1 MVQWSEAKMTTNT
14 LLHMIQIVMR
24 GGKKS
29 PHTRGEKSPFKVTY
43 FLKQ

>member
-1 MVQWSEAKMTTNT
+1 MVQWSEAKITTNT

-24 GGKKS
+24 GGKKV
-29 PHTRGEKSPFKVTY
+29 PTYGGEKSPFKVTY